1 MLLIF
6 GAEVNPLNNHC
17 QTPLDLAI
25 SRESCNTV
33 AMLISVDGK
42 TGNALLSEEDG
53 RAPAIRKLEPFN
65 PVGEI
70 LIHRRGSSCDR
81 CGLFYILQPFLVI
94 IVPQHCYPL
103 HCWYSWKV

>member
-25 SRESCNTV
+25 SIESCNTV

-42 TGNALLSEEDG
+42 TGDALLSEEDG
-53 RAPAIRKLEPFN
+53 PATIWKLEPFN
-65 PVGEI
+65 QVGENV
-70 LIHRRGSSCDR
+70 IHRGGSSCDR
-81 CGLFYILQPFLVI
+81 CGLFITTTALSGYFSTTALLPTVLLV
-94 IVPQHCYPL
+94 
-103 HCWYSWKV
+103 